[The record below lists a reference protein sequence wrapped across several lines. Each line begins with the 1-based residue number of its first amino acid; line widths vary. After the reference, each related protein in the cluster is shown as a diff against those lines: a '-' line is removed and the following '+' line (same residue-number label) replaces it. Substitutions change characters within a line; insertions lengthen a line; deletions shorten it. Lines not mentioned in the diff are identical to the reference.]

1 MNNDLKYKCEEFL
14 KTKGLWKNSYE
25 IKENTNK
32 SGQSKSFFVINNKN
46 IKKLIIKFFNYTE
59 EIDKGILNIETINS
73 IDDFISMIDNSNS
86 TIDIEKIIELIE
98 INRRLFNRY
107 VEVCINYD
115 CGYPKIY
122 EYEECIKIG
131 NDFWGIIVEE
141 VIDGI
146 TLEMYFKMKEKN
158 KDLYSEVIDFISKIS
173 KSLAELNRFKIVHRD
188 LSPDNIIKNGDRY
201 TIIDPGVIKMLDKN
215 QTKTFGYIFGKD
227 FYASPEQYQGYASKA
242 DFSSDLYSLG
252 IISFEYILGYNP
264 LKKYIDTA
272 KGELPHKLL
281 LYNLDR
287 EVEDDFFENIEEN
300 KFTRR
305 LYYFLCKLV
314 QVEKRYRFKDMNEY
328 LDFLSMIEGGL

>member
-1 MNNDLKYKCEEFL
+1 MNNHLKIKCEDFL
-14 KTKGLWKNSYE
+14 KKNKLWENGYK
-25 IKENTNK
+25 IKENIHK
-32 SGQSKSFFVINNKN
+32 SGQSRSFFVIDNKN
-46 IKKLIIKFFNYTE
+46 KKKLIIKFFNYTE
-59 EIDKGILNIETINS
+59 GIDKDILNVDSINS

-86 TIDIEKIIELIE
+86 NIEIEDIIDLIE

-107 VEVCINYD
+107 VEVCVNYE

-122 EYEECIKIG
+122 EYEECVKIG

-146 TLEMYFKMKEKN
+146 TLEMYFKMREKN
-158 KDLYSEVIDFISKIS
+158 KDLYREVVDFISKIS
-173 KSLAELNRFKIVHRD
+173 KALKELNSFKIVHRD
-188 LSPDNIIKNGDRY
+188 LSPDNIIKNDDKY

-215 QTKTFGYIFGKD
+215 QTKTFGYIFGKCL
-227 FYASPEQYQGYASKA
+227 YASPEQYKGYASKA

-264 LKKYIDTA
+264 LKKYIDIS

-281 LYNLDR
+281 LNNLDR
-287 EVEDDFFENIEEN
+287 EIEDDFFDNIEEN
-300 KFTRR
+300 KMTRR

-328 LDFLSMIEGGL
+328 LDFLSMIEGGM